1 MVFVSCIYSVLSDSN
16 PNLIS
21 EKDYNNDEFSTRNI
35 QDYVYEDHEHNEAKV
50 YTSKFNVLI

>member
-1 MVFVSCIYSVLSDSN
+1 MSCIYSVLSDSN

-50 YTSKFNVLI
+50 YTSKFNVFGS